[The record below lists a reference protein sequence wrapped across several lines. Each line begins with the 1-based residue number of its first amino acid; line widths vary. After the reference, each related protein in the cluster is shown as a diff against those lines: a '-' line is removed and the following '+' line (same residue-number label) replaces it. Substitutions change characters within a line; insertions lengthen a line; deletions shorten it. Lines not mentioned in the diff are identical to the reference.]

1 LNKHPYIIS
10 RWVLFGLLFT
20 FLVFTLPSCKD
31 EPAIIQHGENNMAY
45 KWSEIALQATAR
57 DTERMKP
64 RPTVT
69 SRYLALIFT
78 AMFDAWSMYDENASP
93 AYWTGKVIKP
103 AESERTE
110 HNKEIAISYAA
121 YHTLMEF
128 YPADAGLFTD
138 YMKSLGI
145 NPEAKK
151 NGSLLS
157 PESIGIKAAEDVLKA
172 RKKDGSNHYG
182 NEEGGNGK
190 PYFDYTYYEPVNGP
204 DEIYNLAKWQ
214 PKYFR
219 NPEGERWVPE
229 CLTPYWN
236 LVTPIAIDSAN
247 QFRPGPPPAI
257 GSEQLLS
264 ELKEVVD
271 LHANLTDEQK
281 ALVEFMRDGPAS
293 VQQAGH
299 WLKFAQ
305 DVSRRDGHTLDDDIK
320 MFFVVEVAAMDAFI
334 ACWDSKMFYDSARPY
349 SLIHHYYENEIIHC
363 WGGEGKTWVDT
374 IGIAWRPYSPESF
387 LCPAFPS
394 YVSGHSAASGACSE
408 ILRMFTGSDH
418 FGQEITVKAGAL
430 TEPGYTGTD
439 VTIKLS
445 TFSETANMAGQSRVL
460 GGYHIASDNI
470 KGLELGRNVAR
481 EVWMFYTHHLGK

>member
-1 LNKHPYIIS
+1 
-10 RWVLFGLLFT
+10 
-20 FLVFTLPSCKD
+20 
-31 EPAIIQHGENNMAY
+31 MAY

-190 PYFDYTYYEPVNGP
+190 PYFDYTYYEPLNGP
-204 DEIYNLAKWQ
+204 D
-214 PKYFR
+214 
-219 NPEGERWVPE
+219 
-229 CLTPYWN
+229 
-236 LVTPIAIDSAN
+236 
-247 QFRPGPPPAI
+247 
-257 GSEQLLS
+257 
-264 ELKEVVD
+264 
-271 LHANLTDEQK
+271 
-281 ALVEFMRDGPAS
+281 
-293 VQQAGH
+293 
-299 WLKFAQ
+299 
-305 DVSRRDGHTLDDDIK
+305 
-320 MFFVVEVAAMDAFI
+320 
-334 ACWDSKMFYDSARPY
+334 
-349 SLIHHYYENEIIHC
+349 
-363 WGGEGKTWVDT
+363 
-374 IGIAWRPYSPESF
+374 
-387 LCPAFPS
+387 
-394 YVSGHSAASGACSE
+394 
-408 ILRMFTGSDH
+408 
-418 FGQEITVKAGAL
+418 
-430 TEPGYTGTD
+430 
-439 VTIKLS
+439 
-445 TFSETANMAGQSRVL
+445 
-460 GGYHIASDNI
+460 
-470 KGLELGRNVAR
+470 
-481 EVWMFYTHHLGK
+481 

>member
-1 LNKHPYIIS
+1 MNKHPYIIS

-157 PESIGIKAAEDVLKA
+157 PESIGIKAAEDVL
-172 RKKDGSNHYG
+172 
-182 NEEGGNGK
+182 
-190 PYFDYTYYEPVNGP
+190 
-204 DEIYNLAKWQ
+204 
-214 PKYFR
+214 
-219 NPEGERWVPE
+219 
-229 CLTPYWN
+229 
-236 LVTPIAIDSAN
+236 
-247 QFRPGPPPAI
+247 
-257 GSEQLLS
+257 
-264 ELKEVVD
+264 
-271 LHANLTDEQK
+271 
-281 ALVEFMRDGPAS
+281 
-293 VQQAGH
+293 
-299 WLKFAQ
+299 
-305 DVSRRDGHTLDDDIK
+305 
-320 MFFVVEVAAMDAFI
+320 
-334 ACWDSKMFYDSARPY
+334 
-349 SLIHHYYENEIIHC
+349 
-363 WGGEGKTWVDT
+363 
-374 IGIAWRPYSPESF
+374 
-387 LCPAFPS
+387 
-394 YVSGHSAASGACSE
+394 
-408 ILRMFTGSDH
+408 
-418 FGQEITVKAGAL
+418 
-430 TEPGYTGTD
+430 
-439 VTIKLS
+439 
-445 TFSETANMAGQSRVL
+445 
-460 GGYHIASDNI
+460 
-470 KGLELGRNVAR
+470 
-481 EVWMFYTHHLGK
+481 